1 MNILSSFISVSSW
14 TLVSRVLGLARDI
27 IVAFI
32 FGAGALMDAF
42 FAAFRIPNTLR
53 RFTAEGALTQAFVP
67 AYQKARKESPEEA
80 SSFAG
85 ELLCI
90 LSLSLL
96 ILSGLVMLLA
106 PQVIGIVAPGL
117 GHAEAAS
124 DMLRIVFP
132 YILLISIVALFSGI
146 LNADYRFRAAAAS
159 PMLLNIAIII
169 AALWRPSSLMPEE
182 TSLAWGVIAGG
193 LLQLLLTWICVKRAG
208 LSPRLRLRYP
218 GARIKT
224 ALYKMGQSAL
234 GAGAIQINLL
244 INLGIASLL
253 PAGAISW
260 LYYADRLM
268 ELPAGLLGAALS
280 TVVLPAMSLGGS
292 HTHKILDNAL
302 RLATLLSFPAACG
315 MIILSVPIVSVLFLR
330 GAFDWHDTQMTAH
343 AVSAYGVG
351 ILGLVALRPL
361 AAAYFA
367 RGDAA
372 TPAKVAL
379 VSLLATQAFN
389 GIFVFMLEW
398 NHAGIALSIGLAAT
412 LNALILLWT
421 LIRRGWYIPERGWTR
436 ILSRMILGMILMG
449 IFMWS
454 GQPSEEFWREGE
466 LYGKVM
472 GILGL
477 GTLGLGVYFGV
488 LWGSGIRLS
497 DFRGSEIDKTQE
509 K

>member
-1 MNILSSFISVSSW
+1 MNVLSAFISVSGW
-14 TLVSRVLGLARDI
+14 TLASRVLGLVRDI

-42 FAAFRIPNTLR
+42 FAAFRLPNTLR

-67 AYQKARKESPEEA
+67 AYQKAKETNPEEA
-80 SSFAG
+80 AAFAG
-85 ELLCI
+85 ELLCLLA
-90 LSLSLL
+90 LSLAV
-96 ILSGLVMLLA
+96 LSALVIIAA
-106 PQVIGIVAPGL
+106 PQVIAIVAPGL
-117 GHAEAAS
+117 EQAEAAA

-146 LNADYRFRAAAAS
+146 LNADYRFRAAAAA
-159 PMLLNIAIII
+159 PIFLNIAVIV
-169 AALWRPSSLMPEE
+169 AALWRPSSLMPQE
-182 TSLAWGVIAGG
+182 TALAWGVMVGG
-193 LLQLLLTWICVKRAG
+193 ILQLALTGFCVRRAG

-244 INLGIASLL
+244 INLAIASLL

-280 TVVLPAMSLGGS
+280 TVVLPAMSVGGTRA
-292 HTHKILDNAL
+292 HTVLDNAL
-302 RLATLLSFPAACG
+302 RLAMVLSLPAACG
-315 MIILSVPIVSVLFLR
+315 MVILAFPIVSVLFLR
-330 GAFDWHDTQMTAH
+330 GAFDWHDAQMTAH

-361 AAAYFA
+361 AAAFFA

-372 TPAKVAL
+372 TPAKVA
-379 VSLLATQAFN
+379 VIALLMTQVFN
-389 GIFVFMLEW
+389 GIFVFLLEW

-412 LNALILLWT
+412 LNAVILLW
-421 LIRRGWYIPERGWTR
+421 LLRRRSWYEPLKGWGR
-436 ILSRMILGMILMG
+436 LLACMLGGVAFMG
-449 IFMWS
+449 VFLWA
-454 GQPSEEFWREGE
+454 GQPAEEFWREQS
-466 LYGKVM
+466 LLAR
-472 GILGL
+472 ITALFGL
-477 GTLGLGVYFGV
+477 GIVGSGVYFGV
-488 LWGSGIRLS
+488 LWAGGVRFS
-497 DFRGSEIDKTQE
+497 DFRTGDLKSPD
-509 K
+509 